1 MKVSLYIAIATIA
14 IIILTIVVWI
24 NAKSLNVRLA
34 ECVQSLHRYRSLAD
48 TMPQILWTAKPDG
61 NLDYYNKRWF
71 DYTGMTI
78 EQTKDWGWKQVLHP
92 DDLQNSVERWTRAFT
107 SASEYEIEYR
117 FKRASDGAYRWFLGR
132 AFPLRNQNGE
142 IIQWVGTSTDIDD
155 QKRARS
161 DLEQRVAE
169 RSLELAGA
177 KKNLEEAL
185 DAAKPVQPLD
195 GEAMR
200 KLLGYGED
208 VLAEIIEIFV
218 ESAPTSIADMRLAL
232 ENSNPPEIAM
242 AAHALKGSCS
252 NFGTSPLRE
261 LCAQIEG
268 LGEEGNLDGAG
279 DLIVSAEKEFYCL
292 IRALEPYRKTKVPQ

>member
-92 DDLQNSVERWTRAFT
+92 DDLQNSVERWTKAYT
-107 SASEYEIEYR
+107 SASEYEVEYR
-117 FKRASDGAYRWFLGR
+117 FKRASDGAYRWHLGR
-132 AFPLRNQNGE
+132 ALPLRNQNGD

-155 QKRARS
+155 QKRARA

-169 RSLELAGA
+169 RSLQLAGA
-177 KKNLEEAL
+177 KKKLEAVLE
-185 DAAKPVQPLD
+185 AAKPVKPLD
-195 GEAMR
+195 GQAMR

-218 ESAPTSIADMRLAL
+218 VSAPTSIADMGLAL
-232 ENSNPPEIAM
+232 KNSSAADIVI
-242 AAHALKGSCS
+242 AAHTLKGSCS
-252 NFGTSPLRE
+252 NFGTSTLRD
-261 LCAQIEG
+261 LCAQIEQ
-268 LGEEGNLDGAG
+268 LGQKGNIDGAG
-279 DLIVSAEKEFYCL
+279 DLIVSAEKELYRL
-292 IRALEPYRKTKVPQ
+292 IKALEPYRKTKVPQ